1 MGWLLQKLIYMKLQT
16 TIKVLTE
23 KLELFKKLNTE
34 GEKIQIGN
42 YTEEIKELEKVIS
55 VLNNGVIVNYDLI
68 LKEVYSGIGLETNDK
83 EFFGIC
89 MRDSGFEFT
98 YEGGDYSAQKGIIKK
113 LGGDS
118 EELTLNGG

>member
-1 MGWLLQKLIYMKLQT
+1 MKT

>member
-1 MGWLLQKLIYMKLQT
+1 MKT
-16 TIKVLTE
+16 TIKILTE
-23 KLELFKKLNTE
+23 KLELFKTLNTE
-34 GEKIQIGN
+34 GEEIQIGN

-55 VLNNGVIVNYDLI
+55 VLNNGVIINYDLI
-68 LKEVYSGIGLETNDK
+68 LKEIYSGIGLETTDK

-98 YEGGDYSAQKGIIKK
+98 YEGENYSAQKGTIKK
-113 LGGDS
+113 LDGNS